1 VNASLARMTLLA
13 ALGACSFAV
22 AAQSSVDVGASVE
35 AGASESVAEDRI
47 NPADEHATHPFCLRS
62 TGSRIAT
69 RVRSSERD
77 AGAGSDKRPECL
89 SASGR
94 VYTKQDLD
102 STGAVDVAEALRRL
116 DPAIR

>member
-1 VNASLARMTLLA
+1 MNASLARITLLA
-13 ALGACSFAV
+13 ALGACSFAA
-22 AAQSSVDVGASVE
+22 AAQSSIDVGASVE
-35 AGASESVAEDRI
+35 AGASGPVAEERI

-77 AGAGSDKRPECL
+77 AGSDKRPECL